1 MVCLPRYYLVLAL
14 GLVAVAWT
22 VSSITTTVIGPS
34 QDTNLRLYADLQNAA
49 HTGKVVKIR
58 AAAVKM
64 ADNASDPD
72 LRSYAQFIA
81 RQNAQAERVGFESVQ
96 EQNTWS
102 GYWRAFL
109 AGWSDLNESFEGV
122 MIFGDAL
129 LGNHG
134 AVSDKYDQLL
144 KERTTATQL
153 GWWQFWLIVVAG
165 MCLYLGFRKTLDP
178 LLKALLCRVP
188 WVNDFL
194 TKPTKEQ
201 VSDPPL
207 TPHP

>member
-1 MVCLPRYYLVLAL
+1 
-14 GLVAVAWT
+14 
-22 VSSITTTVIGPS
+22 
-34 QDTNLRLYADLQNAA
+34 
-49 HTGKVVKIR
+49 VKL
-58 AAAVKM
+58 

-81 RQNAQAERVGFESVQ
+81 RQNAQAERAGFETVE
-96 EQNTWS
+96 EQSTWS
-102 GYWRAFL
+102 GAWRAFL
-109 AGWSDLNESFEGV
+109 TGWSDLNESFEGLMLV
-122 MIFGDAL
+122 GDAL

-144 KERTTATQL
+144 KERTTATHL

-165 MCLYLGFRKTLDP
+165 ICLYLGFRKTLDS
-178 LLKALLCRVP
+178 LLKALFCRVP

-207 TPHP
+207 NPHP